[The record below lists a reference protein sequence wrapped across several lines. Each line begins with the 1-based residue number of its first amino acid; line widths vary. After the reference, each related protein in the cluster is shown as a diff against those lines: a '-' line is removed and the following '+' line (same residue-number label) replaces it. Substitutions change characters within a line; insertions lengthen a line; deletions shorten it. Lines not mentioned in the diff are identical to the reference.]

1 MSFSFRQ
8 LRYFVAVAEIGS
20 ISGAARELAVS
31 QSTVTESIKDL
42 ESDLGIT
49 VLERHAR
56 GMALTHGGHAFLRH
70 AQRILAEVSHA
81 RSAFTGDQ
89 QQRVTGTLNIGV
101 TSLVAGYALP
111 DLLARYRRA
120 FPGTAVSVHE
130 DIPEYLEHFLLNG
143 ELDVA
148 LLFLSALN
156 EPSAFNSAVIE
167 SYGFRLWL
175 PIGHRLA
182 QEGLVHHARL
192 IEERYVLLNV
202 DEIHAATAPLW
213 NGQGGQPQV
222 AFRTSSVEAVRSL
235 VATGAGVS
243 VLPDL
248 MYRPWSLE
256 GDRIGAVEL
265 AEPLPPVEVGVVS
278 RRGTSLS
285 AAAAAFIE
293 LALEK
298 PFLRPR

>member
-8 LRYFVAVAEIGS
+8 LSYFVAVAEIGS
-20 ISGAARELAVS
+20 ISGAARELGVS
-31 QSTVTESIKDL
+31 QSTVTESIKSL

-56 GMALTHGGHAFLRH
+56 GMALTHGGHSFLRH
-70 AQRILAEVSHA
+70 AQRILSEVSYA
-81 RSAFTGDQ
+81 RSAFTRGR
-89 QQRVTGTLNIGV
+89 QRVGGTLDIGV
-101 TSLVAGYALP
+101 TALVAGYALP

-120 FPGTAVSVHE
+120 FPATNVTVHE

-156 EPSAFNSAVIE
+156 EPSAFNTEVIR
-167 SYGFRLWL
+167 SYDFRLWV
-175 PIGHRLA
+175 PTGHRLA
-182 QEGLVHHARL
+182 RESPVHRER
-192 IEERYVLLNV
+192 IFKERYVLLNA
-202 DEIHAATAPLW
+202 DEIHAATAPLRS
-213 NGQGGQPQV
+213 GSGGQPRI
-222 AFRTSSVEAVRSL
+222 AFRTSSMEAVRSL
-235 VATGAGVS
+235 VGTGAGVS

-248 MYRPWSLE
+248 VYRPWSLE

-265 AEPLPPVEVGVVS
+265 AEPLPPVDVGVVS

-285 AAAAAFIE
+285 DATAAFID
-293 LALEK
+293 LALEN
-298 PFLRPR
+298 PGARPR

>member
-20 ISGAARELAVS
+20 ISGAARELSVS

-49 VLERHAR
+49 LVERHAR
-56 GMALTHGGHAFLRH
+56 GMALTHGGHTFLRH

-81 RSAFTGDQ
+81 RSALTGDQ
-89 QQRVTGTLNIGV
+89 QRITGTLNIGV

-120 FPGTAVSVHE
+120 FPATAVSVHE

-156 EPSAFNSAVIE
+156 EPSAFNSEVIE
-167 SYGFRLWL
+167 TYGFRLWV
-175 PIGHRLA
+175 PVGHRLA
-182 QEGLVHHARL
+182 QEGLVHRGRL
-192 IEERYVLLNV
+192 ADERYVLLNV

-213 NGQGGQPQV
+213 SGPGGHPQV

-248 MYRPWSLE
+248 VYRPWSLE

-265 AEPLPPVEVGVVS
+265 AEPLPPVDVGLVS

-285 AAAAAFIE
+285 AATAAFID

-298 PFLRPR
+298 PTIRPR